1 MAIYNANIMKNF
13 REVIDMKTLIM
24 FQNKPVPVYFT
35 TDSKQPVQKVLKLLT
50 SALDHKIKPAKGAA
64 KCLNSLISIEIEGS
78 EAILHS
84 KSENDSLALSL

>member
-1 MAIYNANIMKNF
+1 
-13 REVIDMKTLIM
+13 MKTLIM

-35 TDSKQPVQKVLKLLT
+35 TDNKQPVQKVLKLLT
-50 SALDHKIKPAKGAA
+50 SALDHKIQTGKNALQ

-84 KSENDSLALSL
+84 KSENDSLALSLF